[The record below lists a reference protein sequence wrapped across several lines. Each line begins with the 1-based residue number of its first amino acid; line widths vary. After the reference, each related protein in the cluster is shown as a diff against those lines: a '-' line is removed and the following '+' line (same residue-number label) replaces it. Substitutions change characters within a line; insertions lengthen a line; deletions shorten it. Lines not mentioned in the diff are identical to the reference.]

1 MRYTL
6 ESPSVH
12 ILYLCGKRFCKK
24 GRFLC
29 KIQDAAVPGEGI
41 IHKTVTTL
49 RHTGL
54 LLHKKN

>member
-24 GRFLC
+24 GRRFQC
-29 KIQDAAVPGEGI
+29 KFQDAAVPDEGI
-41 IHKTVTTL
+41 IH
-49 RHTGL
+49 
-54 LLHKKN
+54 